1 VDWITAGLAAGM
13 PRWRD
18 DREALARARAGAE
31 AALEAE
37 RLLAEHRIG
46 RALLKLLAAIK
57 EQTSVASPAHAA
69 AGRDVLRHVLPLLGC
84 YLPGLAER
92 TWKRLGLR
100 GSPAARRVAEGSVV
114 DEPAPPPNGAPIF
127 PAGQLKARD
136 AQRDYQR
143 RVEDK
148 RRVRSLEEEITA
160 ARADKLCACPSEPG
174 EL

>member
-1 VDWITAGLAAGM
+1 M
-13 PRWRD
+13 
-18 DREALARARAGAE
+18 
-31 AALEAE
+31 
-37 RLLAEHRIG
+37 
-46 RALLKLLAAIK
+46 LK
-57 EQTSVASPAHAA
+57 V
-69 AGRDVLRHVLPLLGC
+69 
-84 YLPGLAER
+84 
-92 TWKRLGLR
+92 
-100 GSPAARRVAEGSVV
+100 
-114 DEPAPPPNGAPIF
+114 PPPDGAPIF